1 MQSIKRTHICGKCY
15 TVIKT
20 GRGKRIAPGVL
31 CARESGRQ
39 SRTAY
44 IFFDGGIGT
53 AEPETAFLYVFVRG
67 AQLCGWHETVHVYP
81 VLPCGAPAP
90 VEAHAAFEVNRH
102 FCGWKA
108 VDIGPLLAAIREA
121 LHDAPFGLA
130 LSVASPSLVTFS
142 AEPAARPRVVVDET
156 EGCRPSACQREAD
169 TCLPCE
175 RAADICA
182 PETCGYGPSG
192 PGIRVE
198 SQTWDVVFEEEDHS
212 VLRRVER
219 MKQGTFFVSNT
230 GEEELTATV
239 ETSFDAVH
247 WAYDTHKT
255 VKPGETQAIVAKYY
269 GKYHRMTL
277 SAEAAGKVLVEF
289 VGQYYVYC

>member
-1 MQSIKRTHICGKCY
+1 MQSIKRTHICEKCY

-31 CARESGRQ
+31 GAGESGRQ
-39 SRTAY
+39 CRTAY
-44 IFFDGGIGT
+44 LFFDGGVCT

-67 AQLCGWHETVHVYP
+67 AQLCGWHETVRVHS

-90 VEAHAAFEVNRH
+90 VEAHAAFEVSRH

-121 LHDAPFGLA
+121 LHGAPFGLA

-142 AEPAARPRVVVDET
+142 TEPTVRPRVAVDET
-156 EGCRPSACQREAD
+156 EGCRASVCRREAD
-169 TCLPCE
+169 TCLPCGS
-175 RAADICA
+175 AVDICA

-192 PGIRVE
+192 SGIRVE
-198 SQTWDVVFEEEDHS
+198 SQTWDIVFEEEDHS
-212 VLRRVER
+212 VLRHVER

-230 GEEELTATV
+230 GEEELMATV

-247 WAYDTHKT
+247 WAHDTQKA

-269 GKYHRMTL
+269 GKLHRMTL
-277 SAEAAGKVLVEF
+277 SAEASGKALVEF
-289 VGQYYVYC
+289 VGQYYAYS